1 MQEKYYL
8 AAHFFHHHNTPM
20 KTDFLF
26 YNLFELEPA
35 LLLHLAH
42 LDIPEAVLYRFQA
55 IELKDTAKRTD
66 AVLVPD
72 TTDAPLIVAEV
83 QFWKDASIYNRL
95 VSESARLRLQ
105 MPEYQHLQMVLVF
118 PSREIDPGAGVW
130 QGLVEREIIRI
141 VYLNEALEEQGN
153 NNRPEERT
161 ALWLM
166 NLTVSPHDEP
176 NDRTK
181 LPAFVHNVVA
191 TKNTALQKM
200 FRNLFVS
207 LYTSKYKHLTIQEVR
222 AMINMTE
229 IFDDI
234 HESLAVQQYG
244 DERVLQAK
252 LESAVSMLQAGILIE
267 QVASILNL
275 PIEAIEEARKNMP

>member
-1 MQEKYYL
+1 
-8 AAHFFHHHNTPM
+8 M
-20 KTDFLF
+20 KTDILF
-26 YNLFELEPA
+26 YSLFELEPT
-35 LLLHLAH
+35 LLVHLAH
-42 LDIPEAVLYRFQA
+42 LDIPETVQYKFQA
-55 IELKDTAKRTD
+55 IELKDIAKRTD

-72 TTDAPLIVAEV
+72 TKDAPLIIAEV
-83 QFWKDASIYNRL
+83 QFWKDDTIYDRL

-105 MPEYQHLQMVLVF
+105 MREYQSLQMVLVF
-118 PSREIDPGAGVW
+118 PSRELDPGAGVW
-130 QGLVEREIIRI
+130 AGLVERGTMRI

-153 NNRPEERT
+153 NNQPEERG

-166 NLTVSPHDEP
+166 NLTISPHDEP
-176 NDRTK
+176 TDRTK
-181 LPAFVHNVVA
+181 LPSFVRSVVA
-191 TKNTALQKM
+191 TKNIALQKM

-207 LYTSKYKHLTIQEVR
+207 LYASKYKHLSIDEVR
-222 AMINMTE
+222 DMINTAE

-244 DERVLQAK
+244 EEVAAKTRLKTK
-252 LESAVSMLQAGILIE
+252 LENALSFVNAGIPIE

>member
-1 MQEKYYL
+1 
-8 AAHFFHHHNTPM
+8 M

-26 YNLFELEPA
+26 YSLFELEPR

-42 LDIPEAVLYRFQA
+42 LNIADNVAYQFQA
-55 IELKDTAKRTD
+55 IELKETAKRSD
-66 AVLVPD
+66 AVFLPN
-72 TTDAPLIVAEV
+72 TTDAPVIVAEV

-105 MPEYQHLQMVLVF
+105 MPEYPHLQMVVVF
-118 PSREIDPGAGVW
+118 PSRAIDPGAGVW
-130 QGLVEREIIRI
+130 SALVQAGVIRI
-141 VYLNEALEEQGN
+141 VYLNEALEEHDSDHS
-153 NNRPEERT
+153 PEERT

-166 NLTVSPHDEP
+166 NLTVSPNDELS
-176 NDRTK
+176 DRTK
-181 LPAFVHNVVA
+181 LPTFVQNVVA
-191 TKNTALQKM
+191 TKSIALQKM

-244 DERVLQAK
+244 EEQREKGKMENALSFVN
-252 LESAVSMLQAGILIE
+252 AGIPIE